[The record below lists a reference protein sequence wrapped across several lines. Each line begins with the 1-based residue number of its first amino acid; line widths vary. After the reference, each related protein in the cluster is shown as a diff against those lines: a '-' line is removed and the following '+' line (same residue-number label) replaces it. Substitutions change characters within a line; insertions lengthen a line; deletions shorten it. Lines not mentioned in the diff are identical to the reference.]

1 MNKLQLI
8 MVCGVVLA
16 AGVTFQVASNAKLNK
31 ASNLTATHAMA
42 KESSSSLSVNKI
54 N

>member
-16 AGVTFQVASNAKLNK
+16 AGVTFQVASDAKLNQ

-42 KESSSSLSVNKI
+42 KETRSLPSVHDI